1 VANTFPA
8 CVIYAI
14 ERRTFLIFI
23 KEEGLSLANWT
34 ETTANIAGTELVLVR
49 GGSGKP
55 LLMFHDELGY
65 PGWMSWNE
73 ELAKER
79 ELLIPL
85 QPGFGRTPRLD
96 WVRNYRDLGGFYA
109 RVLREMNL
117 DPIDVIGFS
126 AGGFIAAEMAAA
138 DPKIFS
144 RMVLVAP
151 MGLKPTE
158 GEIADIFPLT
168 IRSYLRSTVAD
179 RAAPEFGKIYGG
191 EMTPQQFEAFEDART
206 ETARIG
212 WEPYMHN
219 PSLSY
224 LLEGVKKLPT
234 LLVWGTKDAIV
245 PKGCIKAYQ
254 KALAGAQVA
263 EIPGVGHRPEIE
275 NSQEFVRAVKAF
287 LAS

>member
-1 VANTFPA
+1 M
-8 CVIYAI
+8 
-14 ERRTFLIFI
+14 
-23 KEEGLSLANWT
+23 ANWT

-49 GGSGKP
+49 GGAGKP
-55 LLMFHDELGY
+55 LLMFHDEMGY
-65 PGWMSWNE
+65 PGWMSWND

-79 ELLIPL
+79 ELIIPL
-85 QPGFGRTPRLD
+85 QPGFGRTPRID
-96 WVRNYRDLGGFYA
+96 WIRNYRDLSGFYA
-109 RVLREMNL
+109 MVLRELNL

-126 AGGFIAAEMAAA
+126 AGGFIAAEMAAS

-144 RMVLVAP
+144 HMVLVAP

-158 GEIADIFPLT
+158 GEITDVFPLT
-168 IRSYLRSTVAD
+168 IRSYLRMTVAD
-179 RAAPEFGKIYGG
+179 TTTPEFGKIYGG

-219 PSLSY
+219 PSLGY
-224 LLEGVKKLPT
+224 LLAGVKRLPT

-263 EIPGVGHRPEIE
+263 EIPDVGHRPEIE
-275 NSQEFVRAVKAF
+275 NSAEFVRAVKTF

>member
-1 VANTFPA
+1 M
-8 CVIYAI
+8 
-14 ERRTFLIFI
+14 
-23 KEEGLSLANWT
+23 ANWT
-34 ETTANIAGTELVLVR
+34 ETTANIAGTKLVLVR
-49 GGSGKP
+49 GGSGRP
-55 LLMFHDELGY
+55 LIMFHDELGY
-65 PGWMSWNE
+65 PGWMKWNE
-73 ELAKER
+73 ELAKEC
-79 ELLIPL
+79 EIIIPL
-85 QPGFGRTPRLD
+85 QPGFGKTPKIE
-96 WVRNYRDLGGFYA
+96 WIRNYRDLGGFYA
-109 RVLREMNL
+109 RVLRELNL

-151 MGLKPTE
+151 MGLKPAE
-158 GEIADIFPLT
+158 GEIKDIFPLT

-179 RAAPEFGKIYGG
+179 PTTPEFGKIYGG
-191 EMTPQQFEAFEDART
+191 EMTPEQFEAFEDART

-219 PSLSY
+219 PSLGY

-245 PKGCIKAYQ
+245 PRGCIKAYQ
-254 KALAGAQVA
+254 KALVGAQVA
-263 EIPGVGHRPEIE
+263 EIAGVGHRPEVE
-275 NSQEFVRAVKAF
+275 NSGEFVRIVQAF

>member
-1 VANTFPA
+1 
-8 CVIYAI
+8 
-14 ERRTFLIFI
+14 
-23 KEEGLSLANWT
+23 LANWT

-49 GGSGKP
+49 GGAGKP

-65 PGWMSWNE
+65 PGWMSWND

-79 ELLIPL
+79 ELIIPL
-85 QPGFGRTPRLD
+85 QPGFGRTPRID
-96 WVRNYRDLGGFYA
+96 WIRNYRDLSGFYA
-109 RVLREMNL
+109 MVLRELNL

-126 AGGFIAAEMAAA
+126 AGGFIAAEMAAS

-144 RMVLVAP
+144 HMVLVAP

-158 GEIADIFPLT
+158 GEITDVFPLT
-168 IRSYLRSTVAD
+168 IRSYLRMTVAD
-179 RAAPEFGKIYGG
+179 TTTPEFGKIYGG

-219 PSLSY
+219 PSLGY
-224 LLEGVKKLPT
+224 LLAGVKRLPT

-254 KALAGAQVA
+254 KAIAGARVA
-263 EIPGVGHRPEIE
+263 EIAGVGHRPEIE
-275 NSQEFVRAVKAF
+275 NSAEFVRAVRAF
-287 LAS
+287 LAA

>member
-1 VANTFPA
+1 
-8 CVIYAI
+8 VISKDVHFQI
-14 ERRTFLIFI
+14 NPD
-23 KEEGLSLANWT
+23 KEEIPLANWT
-34 ETTANIAGTELVLVR
+34 ETTANIAGTKLVLVR
-49 GGSGKP
+49 GGSGRP
-55 LLMFHDELGY
+55 LIMFHDELGY
-65 PGWMSWNE
+65 PGWMKWNE

-79 ELLIPL
+79 ELIIPF
-85 QPGFGRTPRLD
+85 QPGFGKTPKID

-117 DPIDVIGFS
+117 DPVDVIGFS
-126 AGGFIAAEMAAA
+126 AGGFIAAEMAAS

-151 MGLKPTE
+151 MGLKPDE

-179 RAAPEFGKIYGG
+179 TTTPEFGKIYGG
-191 EMTPQQFEAFEDART
+191 EMTPEQFEAFEDART

-212 WEPYMHN
+212 WEPYLHN
-219 PSLSY
+219 PSLGY

-234 LLVWGTKDAIV
+234 LLVWGTRDRIV
-245 PKGCIKAYQ
+245 PRGCIKAYQ

-275 NSQEFVRAVKAF
+275 NSEEFVRSVKAF